1 MILSRVELFDDKRFQ
16 AAIKMVAPGSRV
28 REALSY
34 ILQGQTG
41 ALLVFSGSPR
51 TRKLLEG
58 GVPLDVP
65 FNPML
70 MYELAKM
77 DGAIILDRE
86 GTRIMHANA
95 ILQPKPT
102 IPSNETGT
110 RHRAADRLAKQTREV
125 VLAVSKRRNSMTLYL
140 GDVKFSLDPVPTL
153 LNKGLQAM
161 STLENY
167 KASLDKVLFELSVR
181 ELEDLVTI
189 FDVVRGVQRTE
200 MVRRMLREVQTFV
213 IELGSEGRLLALQ
226 LTEYQESLNAGIMVT
241 RDYYRDG
248 KTERDSL
255 TRLTQLTS
263 PEVLNLGHV
272 AQCLGYSSNLATVD
286 DYLVPRGYRIL
297 EQTHRLPSS
306 IIEKLV
312 GEFGNLRAIMQAP
325 RESLIA
331 VDGVGEVRA
340 ERLREGLKLLR
351 NQLVFDLH

>member
-1 MILSRVELFDDKRFQ
+1 MLMARIELFENKRFQ
-16 AAIKMVAPGSRV
+16 SAIKMIAPGAPL

-34 ILQGQTG
+34 MLQGQTG
-41 ALLVFSGSPR
+41 ALLVFSSSAR
-51 TRKLLEG
+51 TRKLTEG
-58 GVPLDVP
+58 GAPLDVP

-70 MYELAKM
+70 LYELAKM
-77 DGAIILDRE
+77 DGAIILDRNA
-86 GTRIMHANA
+86 TRILHANA
-95 ILQPKPT
+95 ILQPKPS
-102 IPSNETGT
+102 IPSDETGT
-110 RHRAADRLAKQTREV
+110 RHRAADRMAKQTNEL

-140 GDVKFSLDPVPTL
+140 GEIKFNLDPVPTL

-189 FDVVRGVQRTE
+189 FDVVRVLQRAE
-200 MVRRMLREVQTFV
+200 MVRRMLREVETFV
-213 IELGSEGRLLALQ
+213 IELGTEGRLLGLQ
-226 LTEYQESLNAGIMVT
+226 LTEYQESLDSGIMVA
-241 RDYYRDG
+241 RDYYQDG
-248 KTERDSL
+248 KTEREALNRLSKL
-255 TRLTQLTS
+255 TN
-263 PEVLNLGHV
+263 PEILNLGNV
-272 AQCLGYSSNLATVD
+272 AQCLGYSSNLAAVD
-286 DYLVPRGYRIL
+286 DYLVPRGFRIL

-325 RESLIA
+325 RDSLIA

>member
-1 MILSRVELFDDKRFQ
+1 MVTSRIELFEHTRFQ
-16 AAIKMVAPGSRV
+16 AAIEMIAPGATL

-41 ALLVFSGSPR
+41 ALLVFSGNVR
-51 TRKLLEG
+51 ARKLIEG
-58 GVPLDVP
+58 GVPLNVA

-70 MYELAKM
+70 LYELAKM
-77 DGAIILDRE
+77 DGAIILNRDA
-86 GTRIMHANA
+86 TRILHANA
-95 ILQPKPT
+95 ILQPRRS
-102 IPSNETGT
+102 IQSNETGT
-110 RHRAADRLAKQTREV
+110 RHRAADRMAKQTNEM
-125 VLAVSKRRNSMTLYL
+125 VLAVSKRRNAMTLYL
-140 GDVKFSLDPVPTL
+140 GDVKFQLDPVPTL

-189 FDVVRGVQRTE
+189 FDVVRVVQRAE

-213 IELGSEGRLLALQ
+213 TELGTEGRLLSLQ
-226 LTEYQESLNAGIMVT
+226 VTEYQESLAAGMMVT

-248 KTERDSL
+248 RSERDAL
-255 TRLTQLTS
+255 ARLSKLSTN
-263 PEVLNLGHV
+263 EVLSLGNV
-272 AQCLGYSSNLATVD
+272 AQCLGYSANLAVVD

-306 IIEKLV
+306 IIERLV
-312 GEFGNLRAIMQAP
+312 SEFGNLRAIMQAP
-325 RESLIA
+325 RDSLIA